1 MGEVPLVETPAAIVT
16 ELERRAQRI
25 ETPCGEGSLLWRRW
39 GVGAPLVLL
48 HGGHGSWTHWIRNIP
63 FFAETRCVA
72 VPDMPG
78 YGESAVPPD
87 PEDPESIAQAL
98 AVGLNDV
105 LLDDA
110 DVALAGFSFGGI
122 IAGHLAR
129 LRPDRVARVVLVGA
143 GGLGLPRPSLEP
155 LKSWRR
161 LETEAERAEAHR
173 TNLQILMLRDP
184 DAVDALALHLQSENT
199 ARTNI
204 NSPAISKTDTLRRCL
219 HELRV
224 PLAGIWGEADATAGE
239 FLDARRE
246 LLRSIDP
253 EAEFVV
259 VPNAG
264 HWVQYEA
271 AAAFN
276 AALKSIL
283 DSHRPRR

>member
-1 MGEVPLVETPAAIVT
+1 MGEVSLVETPAAIVT
-16 ELERRAQRI
+16 VLERRAERI
-25 ETPCGEGSLLWRRW
+25 ETPCGEGRLLWRRW

-63 FFAETRCVA
+63 FLAETRCVA

-78 YGESAVPPD
+78 YGDSAVPPD
-87 PEDPESIAQAL
+87 PEDPESITQAL

-105 LLDDA
+105 FPDDA
-110 DVALAGFSFGGI
+110 GVALAGFSFGGI

-129 LRPDRVARVVLVGA
+129 LRPHRVVRVVLVGA
-143 GGLGLPRPSLEP
+143 GGLGLPRPNLEP

-173 TNLQILMLRDP
+173 TNLEILMLRDP
-184 DAVDALALHLQSENT
+184 DAIDALALHLQSENA

-224 PLAGIWGEADATAGE
+224 PLAGIWGEADATAGD

-253 EAEFVV
+253 EAEFIV

-264 HWVQYEA
+264 HRVQYEA

-276 AALKSIL
+276 AALESIL

>member
-1 MGEVPLVETPAAIVT
+1 MSAASLAELPAAIVT
-16 ELERRAQRI
+16 ALESQAERI
-25 ETPCGEGSLLWRRW
+25 ETPCGEGRIVWRRW
-39 GVGAPLVLL
+39 GTGAPLVLL

-63 FFAETRCVA
+63 FFATTRCVA

-78 YGESAVPPD
+78 YGDSAGPPN

-105 LLDDA
+105 FPDDA
-110 DVALAGFSFGGI
+110 GVALAGFSFGGI

-143 GGLGLPRPSLEP
+143 GGLGLPRPDLEP
-155 LKSWRR
+155 LKGWRR

-173 TNLQILMLRDP
+173 TNLEILMLCDP
-184 DAVDALALHLQSENT
+184 DAIDALALHLQSVNT

-224 PLAGIWGEADATAGE
+224 PLSGIWGEADATAGE

-246 LLRSIDP
+246 LLRAIDP

-276 AALKSIL
+276 AALESIL
-283 DSHRPRR
+283 DSHRPGR